1 MEGFY
6 DTVDDALLSSL
17 NEMEREQLQELLRRV
32 SVSLRDSPSDWW
44 CRSDAATVWTR
55 RITQKQGEA
64 PGHPRNFVP
73 LITTTVN
80 FLSETIDICSCRTTS
95 EQ

>member
-55 RITQKQGEA
+55 RITQKQGVA
-64 PGHPRNFVP
+64 QATPA
-73 LITTTVN
+73 
-80 FLSETIDICSCRTTS
+80 TS
-95 EQ
+95 DPS